1 MMGEREIRQL
11 QSLKQALD
19 QPHFDE
25 AVDELRRQL
34 ADEIAD
40 CLDPV
45 KADALRAE
53 RIALARLRGRLQAH
67 LNKLTME
74 KLDAA

>member
-1 MMGEREIRQL
+1 MMDELAIRRRRAL
-11 QSLKQALD
+11 AQALEQPLFD
-19 QPHFDE
+19 QAID
-25 AVDELRRQL
+25 DLRRRM

-45 KADALRAE
+45 KAEAIRAE
-53 RIALARLRGRLQAH
+53 RFALQRLRGRLQAY
-67 LNKLTME
+67 LNDLQME